1 MRIVN
6 SESFSRSEHIQ
17 KKEMVSFIMRLIFS
31 VSEVTKSFSNAKKLQ
46 EQRKSILKAK
56 VKLSKQNE
64 LLDKISLLKGSLKK
78 KSSFLKDENSNTRSK
93 LLIRMRVEE

>member
-31 VSEVTKSFSNAKKLQ
+31 VSEVSKSFSNAKKLQ

-64 LLDKISLLKGSLKK
+64 LLDKISILKGSLSK
-78 KSSFLKDENSNTRSK
+78 KSLFIKEENSNIKSK